1 MKKGIL
7 LIYIIC
13 FTNLFTKAQFSESF
27 TDGDITTN
35 PAWVGGLTDFTV
47 NPAFQLQSNNTVI
60 NSTYYLSTAST
71 LATTAQWEFYH
82 QITFNPS
89 SANYTDVF
97 LTASASDLTATSTNG
112 YFVRIGNTA
121 DEIALYR
128 KDGAVI
134 TKIIDGVDGT
144 LNTNNNVMKIK
155 VVRNAANQWTL
166 SRDLTGTG
174 NSYFTEGVVTDV
186 TYTTSAFLGI
196 LIKQSTGSFFQRH
209 YFDDITVQVFVP
221 DVTPPT
227 IVSATALTPTTLD
240 VLFNEAVDLT
250 TSQAMANYVVNNS
263 IGSPLTAIRDATNLA
278 LVHLTFASNFPLRT
292 NLQLTVNGVRDLSA
306 NAISNGNSTFSYFIP
321 IQFDVVI
328 DEIMADPTPQVSLP
342 NSEWIEL
349 RNTSAF
355 TIDLQGWRIA
365 DATGQS
371 GPMPTYSLK
380 PDSFVLVCTSSAV
393 AGLVAFGPTISVTSF
408 PSMDNTGETLYLLS
422 PQNRVIHTVS
432 YTDAW
437 YQNELKKDGGWTL
450 EMIDSKNSCSGI
462 SNWKASADIRGG
474 SPAKKNAVDAIN
486 KDVTAPKLM
495 RAYATDNL
503 NIVLVFDEQLDSL
516 KAATANNYSI
526 SDGIGV
532 PQNAVLVSPSFDKV
546 NLRLAIPLQPNKVYT
561 VTVTIITDC
570 GGNIIGSAKTARV
583 GLSALADSFDVVI
596 NEILFNPPSNGTDY
610 VEIYNRSNKIIDL
623 KQLSIANRNS
633 LNVISSIK
641 QLSAE
646 NYLLFPQDFMVLTE
660 DKQLVLNKYV
670 ANNLDAFVLVNPMP
684 SFNDDKSSVLI
695 LNAQGDVVDE
705 LKYDEKWHFS
715 LITNREGVALERIDY
730 NAPTQS
736 QENWH
741 SAATSVGYGTPTYK
755 NSQYRIND
763 QLQGEITTTP
773 EIVSPDNDGMDDF
786 ATINYS
792 FPQPGYVANITIF
805 DAAGRVVRNLQRNA
819 LCGIRGNFRWDG
831 LGERNQQ
838 IATGIYIIYTEVFNL
853 DGKKKRFKN
862 TIVVARRK

>member
-1 MKKGIL
+1 MKKVIL

-13 FTNLFTKAQFSESF
+13 FANLFTKAQLTESF

-35 PAWVGGLTDFTV
+35 PAWGGGLADFTV
-47 NPAFQLQSNNTVI
+47 NPAFQLQSNNSIV

-82 QITFNPS
+82 QISFNPS

-97 LTASASDLTATSTNG
+97 LTASASDLTATTTNG

-128 KDGAVI
+128 KDGAVV

-144 LNTNNNVMKIK
+144 LNTSNNIMKIK
-155 VVRNAANQWTL
+155 VVRNAANQFTL
-166 SRDLTGTG
+166 NRDLTGTG

-186 TYTTSAFLGI
+186 TYTTSAFFGI
-196 LIKQSTGSFFQRH
+196 LIKQSTASFFQRH
-209 YFDDITVQVFVP
+209 FFDDITVQVFVP
-221 DVTPPT
+221 DVTAPAL
-227 IVSATALTPTTLD
+227 ISATALTSTTLD
-240 VLFNEAVDLT
+240 VLFNEAVDLA

-263 IGSPLTAIRDATNLA
+263 VGSPLTAIRDATNLA

-306 NAISNGNSTFSYFIP
+306 NAISNATTTFTF
-321 IQFDVVI
+321 FVV
-328 DEIMADPTPQVSLP
+328 Q
-342 NSEWIEL
+342 
-349 RNTSAF
+349 
-355 TIDLQGWRIA
+355 Q
-365 DATGQS
+365 
-371 GPMPTYSLK
+371 
-380 PDSFVLVCTSSAV
+380 
-393 AGLVAFGPTISVTSF
+393 
-408 PSMDNTGETLYLLS
+408 
-422 PQNRVIHTVS
+422 
-432 YTDAW
+432 
-437 YQNELKKDGGWTL
+437 KD
-450 EMIDSKNSCSGI
+450 
-462 SNWKASADIRGG
+462 
-474 SPAKKNAVDAIN
+474 
-486 KDVTAPKLM
+486 
-495 RAYATDNL
+495 
-503 NIVLVFDEQLDSL
+503 IVL
-516 KAATANNYSI
+516 
-526 SDGIGV
+526 
-532 PQNAVLVSPSFDKV
+532 
-546 NLRLAIPLQPNKVYT
+546 
-561 VTVTIITDC
+561 
-570 GGNIIGSAKTARV
+570 
-583 GLSALADSFDVVI
+583 
-596 NEILFNPPSNGTDY
+596 NEILFNPTPTSTDY
-610 VEIYNRSNKIIDL
+610 VELYNNTNFTIDL
-623 KQLSIANRNS
+623 KNVKIANRNTAGQ
-633 LNVISSIK
+633 VSSIK
-641 QLSAE
+641 TLTTNSYFLA
-646 NYLLFPQDFMVLTE
+646 PQRFVVITE
-660 DKQLVLNKYV
+660 DSALVKANYIVQNLN
-670 ANNLDAFVLVNPMP
+670 AFIIVPTMP

-786 ATINYS
+786 ATVNYS

-819 LCGIRGNFRWDG
+819 LCGIRGSFRWDG
-831 LGERNQQ
+831 LGEKNQQ

-862 TIVVARRK
+862 TMVVARRK

>member
-1 MKKGIL
+1 MKKVIL

-13 FTNLFTKAQFSESF
+13 FANLFTKAQLTESF

-35 PAWVGGLTDFTV
+35 PAWGGGLADFTV
-47 NPAFQLQSNNTVI
+47 NPAFQLQSNNSIV

-82 QITFNPS
+82 QISFNPS

-97 LTASASDLTATSTNG
+97 LTASASDLTATTTNG

-128 KDGAVI
+128 KDGAVV

-144 LNTNNNVMKIK
+144 LNTSNNIMKIK
-155 VVRNAANQWTL
+155 VVRNAANQFTL
-166 SRDLTGTG
+166 NRDLTGTG

-186 TYTTSAFLGI
+186 TYTTSAFFGI
-196 LIKQSTGSFFQRH
+196 LIKQSTASFFQRH
-209 YFDDITVQVFVP
+209 FFDDITVQVFVP
-221 DVTPPT
+221 DVTAPT
-227 IVSATALTPTTLD
+227 LISATALTSSTLD
-240 VLFNEAVDLT
+240 VLFNEAVDIA

-263 IGSPLTAIRDATNLA
+263 VGSPLTAIRDATNLA

-306 NAISNGNSTFSYFIP
+306 NAISNATTTFTF
-321 IQFDVVI
+321 FVV
-328 DEIMADPTPQVSLP
+328 Q
-342 NSEWIEL
+342 
-349 RNTSAF
+349 
-355 TIDLQGWRIA
+355 Q
-365 DATGQS
+365 
-371 GPMPTYSLK
+371 
-380 PDSFVLVCTSSAV
+380 
-393 AGLVAFGPTISVTSF
+393 
-408 PSMDNTGETLYLLS
+408 
-422 PQNRVIHTVS
+422 
-432 YTDAW
+432 
-437 YQNELKKDGGWTL
+437 KD
-450 EMIDSKNSCSGI
+450 
-462 SNWKASADIRGG
+462 
-474 SPAKKNAVDAIN
+474 
-486 KDVTAPKLM
+486 
-495 RAYATDNL
+495 
-503 NIVLVFDEQLDSL
+503 IVL
-516 KAATANNYSI
+516 
-526 SDGIGV
+526 
-532 PQNAVLVSPSFDKV
+532 
-546 NLRLAIPLQPNKVYT
+546 
-561 VTVTIITDC
+561 
-570 GGNIIGSAKTARV
+570 
-583 GLSALADSFDVVI
+583 
-596 NEILFNPPSNGTDY
+596 NEILFNPTPTSNDY
-610 VEIYNRSNKIIDL
+610 VELYNNTNFTIDL
-623 KQLSIANRNS
+623 KNVKIANRNTAGQ
-633 LNVISSIK
+633 VSSIK
-641 QLSAE
+641 TLTTNSYFLA
-646 NYLLFPQDFMVLTE
+646 PQRFVVITE
-660 DKQLVLNKYV
+660 DSALVKANYIVQNLN
-670 ANNLDAFVLVNPMP
+670 AFIIVPTMP

-755 NSQYRIND
+755 NSQYKIND

-786 ATINYS
+786 AIVNYS

-819 LCGIRGNFRWDG
+819 LCGIRGSFRWDG
-831 LGERNQQ
+831 LGEKNQQ

-862 TIVVARRK
+862 TMVVARRK

>member
-1 MKKGIL
+1 MKKVIL

-13 FTNLFTKAQFSESF
+13 FANLFTNAQLTESF

-35 PAWVGGLTDFTV
+35 PAWSGGLTDFTV
-47 NPAFQLQSNNTVI
+47 NPAFQLQSNNSIV

-82 QITFNPS
+82 QISFNPS

-97 LTASASDLTATSTNG
+97 LTASASDLTATTTNG

-128 KDGAVI
+128 KDGAVV

-144 LNTNNNVMKIK
+144 LNTSNNIMKIK
-155 VVRNAANQWTL
+155 VVRNAANQFTL
-166 SRDLTGTG
+166 NRDLTGTG

-186 TYTTSAFLGI
+186 TYTTSAFFGI
-196 LIKQSTGSFFQRH
+196 LIKQSTASFFQRH
-209 YFDDITVQVFVP
+209 FFDDITVQVFVP
-221 DVTPPT
+221 DVTAPAL
-227 IVSATALTPTTLD
+227 ISATALTSSTLD
-240 VLFNEAVDLT
+240 VLFNEAVDLA

-263 IGSPLTAIRDATNLA
+263 VGSPLTAIRDATNLA

-306 NAISNGNSTFSYFIP
+306 NAISNATTTFTF
-321 IQFDVVI
+321 FVV
-328 DEIMADPTPQVSLP
+328 Q
-342 NSEWIEL
+342 
-349 RNTSAF
+349 
-355 TIDLQGWRIA
+355 Q
-365 DATGQS
+365 
-371 GPMPTYSLK
+371 
-380 PDSFVLVCTSSAV
+380 
-393 AGLVAFGPTISVTSF
+393 
-408 PSMDNTGETLYLLS
+408 
-422 PQNRVIHTVS
+422 
-432 YTDAW
+432 
-437 YQNELKKDGGWTL
+437 KD
-450 EMIDSKNSCSGI
+450 
-462 SNWKASADIRGG
+462 
-474 SPAKKNAVDAIN
+474 
-486 KDVTAPKLM
+486 
-495 RAYATDNL
+495 
-503 NIVLVFDEQLDSL
+503 IVL
-516 KAATANNYSI
+516 
-526 SDGIGV
+526 
-532 PQNAVLVSPSFDKV
+532 
-546 NLRLAIPLQPNKVYT
+546 
-561 VTVTIITDC
+561 
-570 GGNIIGSAKTARV
+570 
-583 GLSALADSFDVVI
+583 
-596 NEILFNPPSNGTDY
+596 NEILFNPTPTSTDY
-610 VEIYNRSNKIIDL
+610 VELYNNTNFTIDL
-623 KQLSIANRNS
+623 KNIKIANRNTAGQ
-633 LNVISSIK
+633 VSSIK
-641 QLSAE
+641 TLTTNSYFLA
-646 NYLLFPQDFMVLTE
+646 PQRFVVITE
-660 DKQLVLNKYV
+660 DSALVKANYIVQNLN
-670 ANNLDAFVLVNPMP
+670 AFIIVPTMP

-755 NSQYRIND
+755 NSQYKIND

-786 ATINYS
+786 ATVNYS

-819 LCGIRGNFRWDG
+819 LCGIRGSFRWDG
-831 LGERNQQ
+831 LGEKNQQ

-862 TIVVARRK
+862 TMVVARRK

>member
-1 MKKGIL
+1 MKKVIL

-13 FTNLFTKAQFSESF
+13 FANLFTKAQLTESF
-27 TDGDITTN
+27 TDGDITTS
-35 PAWVGGLTDFTV
+35 PAWGGGLADFTV
-47 NPAFQLQSNNTVI
+47 NPAFQLQSNNSIV

-82 QITFNPS
+82 QISFNPS

-97 LTASASDLTATSTNG
+97 LTASASDLTATTTNG

-128 KDGAVI
+128 KDGAVV

-144 LNTNNNVMKIK
+144 LNTSNNIMKIK
-155 VVRNAANQWTL
+155 VVRNAANQFTL
-166 SRDLTGTG
+166 NRDLTGTG

-186 TYTTSAFLGI
+186 TYTTSAFFGI
-196 LIKQSTGSFFQRH
+196 LIKQSTASFFQRH
-209 YFDDITVQVFVP
+209 FFDDIMVQVFVP
-221 DVTPPT
+221 DVTAPAL
-227 IVSATALTPTTLD
+227 ISATALTSTTLD
-240 VLFNEAVDLT
+240 VLFNEAVDLA

-263 IGSPLTAIRDATNLA
+263 VGSPLTAIRDATNLA

-306 NAISNGNSTFSYFIP
+306 NAISNATTTFTF
-321 IQFDVVI
+321 FVV
-328 DEIMADPTPQVSLP
+328 Q
-342 NSEWIEL
+342 
-349 RNTSAF
+349 
-355 TIDLQGWRIA
+355 Q
-365 DATGQS
+365 
-371 GPMPTYSLK
+371 
-380 PDSFVLVCTSSAV
+380 
-393 AGLVAFGPTISVTSF
+393 
-408 PSMDNTGETLYLLS
+408 
-422 PQNRVIHTVS
+422 
-432 YTDAW
+432 
-437 YQNELKKDGGWTL
+437 KD
-450 EMIDSKNSCSGI
+450 
-462 SNWKASADIRGG
+462 
-474 SPAKKNAVDAIN
+474 
-486 KDVTAPKLM
+486 
-495 RAYATDNL
+495 
-503 NIVLVFDEQLDSL
+503 IVL
-516 KAATANNYSI
+516 
-526 SDGIGV
+526 
-532 PQNAVLVSPSFDKV
+532 
-546 NLRLAIPLQPNKVYT
+546 
-561 VTVTIITDC
+561 
-570 GGNIIGSAKTARV
+570 
-583 GLSALADSFDVVI
+583 
-596 NEILFNPPSNGTDY
+596 NEILFNPTPTSTDY
-610 VEIYNRSNKIIDL
+610 VELYNNTNFTIDL
-623 KQLSIANRNS
+623 KNVKIANRNTAGQ
-633 LNVISSIK
+633 VSSIK
-641 QLSAE
+641 TLTTNSYFLA
-646 NYLLFPQDFMVLTE
+646 PQRFVVITE
-660 DKQLVLNKYV
+660 DSALVKANYIVQNLN
-670 ANNLDAFVLVNPMP
+670 AFIIVPTMP

-786 ATINYS
+786 ATVNYS

-819 LCGIRGNFRWDG
+819 LCGIRGSFRWDG
-831 LGERNQQ
+831 LGEKNQQ

-862 TIVVARRK
+862 TMVVARRK

>member
-13 FTNLFTKAQFSESF
+13 FANLFTKAQFTESF

-35 PAWVGGLTDFTV
+35 PAWVGGLADFTV
-47 NPAFQLQSNNTVI
+47 NPVFQLQSNNTVI

-97 LTASASDLTATSTNG
+97 LTASASDLTATATNG

-128 KDGAVI
+128 KDGAVV
-134 TKIIDGVDGT
+134 TKIIDGVDGV
-144 LNTNNNVMKIK
+144 LNTSNNVMKIK

-174 NSYFTEGVVTDV
+174 NSYFTEGVITDV
-186 TYTTSAFLGI
+186 TYTTSAFFGI
-196 LIKQSTGSFFQRH
+196 LIKQSTASFFQRH
-209 YFDDITVQVFVP
+209 YFDDIIVQVFVP
-221 DVTPPT
+221 DVTAPAL
-227 IVSATALTPTTLD
+227 ISATALTSTTLD

-250 TSQAMANYVVNNS
+250 TSQTAANYVVNNS
-263 IGSPLTAIRDATNLA
+263 VGSPLTVIRDATNLE
-278 LVHLTFASNFPLRT
+278 LVHLTFANSFPLRT
-292 NLQLTVNGVRDLSA
+292 NLQLSVNGVRDLSA
-306 NAISNGNSTFSYFIP
+306 NAISN
-321 IQFDVVI
+321 
-328 DEIMADPTPQVSLP
+328 A
-342 NSEWIEL
+342 
-349 RNTSAF
+349 TSSF
-355 TIDLQGWRIA
+355 T
-365 DATGQS
+365 
-371 GPMPTYSLK
+371 Y
-380 PDSFVLVCTSSAV
+380 FVL
-393 AGLVAFGPTISVTSF
+393 
-408 PSMDNTGETLYLLS
+408 
-422 PQNRVIHTVS
+422 Q
-432 YTDAW
+432 
-437 YQNELKKDGGWTL
+437 QKD
-450 EMIDSKNSCSGI
+450 
-462 SNWKASADIRGG
+462 
-474 SPAKKNAVDAIN
+474 
-486 KDVTAPKLM
+486 
-495 RAYATDNL
+495 
-503 NIVLVFDEQLDSL
+503 IVL
-516 KAATANNYSI
+516 
-526 SDGIGV
+526 
-532 PQNAVLVSPSFDKV
+532 
-546 NLRLAIPLQPNKVYT
+546 
-561 VTVTIITDC
+561 
-570 GGNIIGSAKTARV
+570 
-583 GLSALADSFDVVI
+583 
-596 NEILFNPPSNGTDY
+596 NEILFNPTPTSTDY
-610 VEIYNRSNKIIDL
+610 VELYNNTNFTIDL
-623 KQLSIANRNS
+623 KNVKIANRNTAGQ
-633 LNVISSIK
+633 VSSIK
-641 QLSAE
+641 TLTTNSYFLA
-646 NYLLFPQDFMVLTE
+646 PQSFVVITE
-660 DKQLVLNKYV
+660 DSSLVKANYIVQNLN
-670 ANNLDAFVLVNPMP
+670 AFIIVPTIP

-786 ATINYS
+786 ATVNYS

-819 LCGIRGNFRWDG
+819 LCGTRGNFRWDG

-862 TIVVARRK
+862 TLVVARRK

>member
-1 MKKGIL
+1 MKKVIL

-13 FTNLFTKAQFSESF
+13 FANLFTKAQLTESF

-35 PAWVGGLTDFTV
+35 PAWGGGLADFTV
-47 NPAFQLQSNNTVI
+47 NPAFQLQSNNSIV

-82 QITFNPS
+82 QISFNPS

-97 LTASASDLTATSTNG
+97 LTASASDLTATTTNG

-128 KDGAVI
+128 KDGAVV

-144 LNTNNNVMKIK
+144 LNTSNNIMKIK
-155 VVRNAANQWTL
+155 VVRNAANQFTL
-166 SRDLTGTG
+166 NRDLTGTG

-186 TYTTSAFLGI
+186 TYTTSAFFGI
-196 LIKQSTGSFFQRH
+196 LIKQSTASFFQRH
-209 YFDDITVQVFVP
+209 FFDDITVQVFVP
-221 DVTPPT
+221 DVTAPT
-227 IVSATALTPTTLD
+227 LISATALTSSTLD
-240 VLFNEAVDLT
+240 VLFNEAVDLA

-263 IGSPLTAIRDATNLA
+263 VGSPLTAIRDATNLA

-306 NAISNGNSTFSYFIP
+306 NAISNATTTFTF
-321 IQFDVVI
+321 FVV
-328 DEIMADPTPQVSLP
+328 Q
-342 NSEWIEL
+342 
-349 RNTSAF
+349 
-355 TIDLQGWRIA
+355 Q
-365 DATGQS
+365 
-371 GPMPTYSLK
+371 
-380 PDSFVLVCTSSAV
+380 
-393 AGLVAFGPTISVTSF
+393 
-408 PSMDNTGETLYLLS
+408 
-422 PQNRVIHTVS
+422 
-432 YTDAW
+432 
-437 YQNELKKDGGWTL
+437 KD
-450 EMIDSKNSCSGI
+450 
-462 SNWKASADIRGG
+462 
-474 SPAKKNAVDAIN
+474 
-486 KDVTAPKLM
+486 
-495 RAYATDNL
+495 
-503 NIVLVFDEQLDSL
+503 IVL
-516 KAATANNYSI
+516 
-526 SDGIGV
+526 
-532 PQNAVLVSPSFDKV
+532 
-546 NLRLAIPLQPNKVYT
+546 
-561 VTVTIITDC
+561 
-570 GGNIIGSAKTARV
+570 
-583 GLSALADSFDVVI
+583 
-596 NEILFNPPSNGTDY
+596 NEILFNPTPTSTDY
-610 VEIYNRSNKIIDL
+610 VELYNNTNFTIDL
-623 KQLSIANRNS
+623 KNVKIANRNTAGQ
-633 LNVISSIK
+633 VSSIK
-641 QLSAE
+641 TLTTNSYFLA
-646 NYLLFPQDFMVLTE
+646 PQRFVVITE
-660 DKQLVLNKYV
+660 DSALVKANYIVQNLN
-670 ANNLDAFVLVNPMP
+670 AFIIVPTMP

-755 NSQYRIND
+755 NSQYKIND

-786 ATINYS
+786 ATVNYS

-819 LCGIRGNFRWDG
+819 LCGIRGSFRWDG
-831 LGERNQQ
+831 LGEKNQQ

-862 TIVVARRK
+862 TMVVTRRK

>member
-1 MKKGIL
+1 MKKVIL

-13 FTNLFTKAQFSESF
+13 FANLFTKAQLTESF

-35 PAWVGGLTDFTV
+35 PAWGGGLADFTV
-47 NPAFQLQSNNTVI
+47 NPAFQLQSNNSIV

-82 QITFNPS
+82 QISFNPS

-97 LTASASDLTATSTNG
+97 LTASASDLTATTTNG

-128 KDGAVI
+128 KDGAVV

-144 LNTNNNVMKIK
+144 LNTSNNIMKIK
-155 VVRNAANQWTL
+155 VVRNAANQFTL
-166 SRDLTGTG
+166 NRDLTGTG

-186 TYTTSAFLGI
+186 TYTTSAFFGI
-196 LIKQSTGSFFQRH
+196 LIKQSTASFFQRH
-209 YFDDITVQVFVP
+209 FFDDITVQVFVP
-221 DVTPPT
+221 DVTAPAL
-227 IVSATALTPTTLD
+227 ISATALTSSTLD
-240 VLFNEAVDLT
+240 VLFNEAVDIA

-263 IGSPLTAIRDATNLA
+263 VGSPLTAIRDATNLA

-306 NAISNGNSTFSYFIP
+306 NAISNATTTFTF
-321 IQFDVVI
+321 FVV
-328 DEIMADPTPQVSLP
+328 Q
-342 NSEWIEL
+342 
-349 RNTSAF
+349 
-355 TIDLQGWRIA
+355 Q
-365 DATGQS
+365 
-371 GPMPTYSLK
+371 
-380 PDSFVLVCTSSAV
+380 
-393 AGLVAFGPTISVTSF
+393 
-408 PSMDNTGETLYLLS
+408 
-422 PQNRVIHTVS
+422 
-432 YTDAW
+432 
-437 YQNELKKDGGWTL
+437 KD
-450 EMIDSKNSCSGI
+450 
-462 SNWKASADIRGG
+462 
-474 SPAKKNAVDAIN
+474 
-486 KDVTAPKLM
+486 
-495 RAYATDNL
+495 
-503 NIVLVFDEQLDSL
+503 IVL
-516 KAATANNYSI
+516 
-526 SDGIGV
+526 
-532 PQNAVLVSPSFDKV
+532 
-546 NLRLAIPLQPNKVYT
+546 
-561 VTVTIITDC
+561 
-570 GGNIIGSAKTARV
+570 
-583 GLSALADSFDVVI
+583 
-596 NEILFNPPSNGTDY
+596 NEILFNPTPTSTDY
-610 VEIYNRSNKIIDL
+610 VELYNNTNFTIDL
-623 KQLSIANRNS
+623 KNVKIANRNTAGQ
-633 LNVISSIK
+633 VSSIK
-641 QLSAE
+641 TLTTNSYFLA
-646 NYLLFPQDFMVLTE
+646 PQRFVVITE
-660 DKQLVLNKYV
+660 DSALVKANYIVQNLN
-670 ANNLDAFVLVNPMP
+670 AFIIVPTMP

-755 NSQYRIND
+755 NSQYKIND

-786 ATINYS
+786 ATVNYS

-819 LCGIRGNFRWDG
+819 LCGIRGSFRWDG
-831 LGERNQQ
+831 LGEKNQQ

-862 TIVVARRK
+862 TMVVARRK

>member
-1 MKKGIL
+1 MKKVIL

-13 FTNLFTKAQFSESF
+13 FANLFTNAQLTESF

-35 PAWVGGLTDFTV
+35 PAWSGGLTDFTV
-47 NPAFQLQSNNTVI
+47 NPAFQLQSNNSIV

-82 QITFNPS
+82 QISFNPS

-97 LTASASDLTATSTNG
+97 LTASASDLTATTTNG

-128 KDGAVI
+128 KDGAVV

-144 LNTNNNVMKIK
+144 LNTSNNIMKIK
-155 VVRNAANQWTL
+155 VVRNAANQFTL
-166 SRDLTGTG
+166 NRDLTGTG

-186 TYTTSAFLGI
+186 TYTTSAFFGI
-196 LIKQSTGSFFQRH
+196 LIKQSTASFFQRH
-209 YFDDITVQVFVP
+209 FFDDITVQVFVP
-221 DVTPPT
+221 DVTAPT
-227 IVSATALTPTTLD
+227 LISATALTSSTLD
-240 VLFNEAVDLT
+240 VLFNEAVDLA

-263 IGSPLTAIRDATNLA
+263 VGSPLTAIRDATNLA

-306 NAISNGNSTFSYFIP
+306 NAISNATTTFTF
-321 IQFDVVI
+321 FVV
-328 DEIMADPTPQVSLP
+328 Q
-342 NSEWIEL
+342 
-349 RNTSAF
+349 
-355 TIDLQGWRIA
+355 Q
-365 DATGQS
+365 
-371 GPMPTYSLK
+371 
-380 PDSFVLVCTSSAV
+380 
-393 AGLVAFGPTISVTSF
+393 
-408 PSMDNTGETLYLLS
+408 
-422 PQNRVIHTVS
+422 
-432 YTDAW
+432 
-437 YQNELKKDGGWTL
+437 KD
-450 EMIDSKNSCSGI
+450 
-462 SNWKASADIRGG
+462 
-474 SPAKKNAVDAIN
+474 
-486 KDVTAPKLM
+486 
-495 RAYATDNL
+495 
-503 NIVLVFDEQLDSL
+503 IVL
-516 KAATANNYSI
+516 
-526 SDGIGV
+526 
-532 PQNAVLVSPSFDKV
+532 
-546 NLRLAIPLQPNKVYT
+546 
-561 VTVTIITDC
+561 
-570 GGNIIGSAKTARV
+570 
-583 GLSALADSFDVVI
+583 
-596 NEILFNPPSNGTDY
+596 NEILFNPTPTSTDY
-610 VEIYNRSNKIIDL
+610 VELYNNTNFTIDL
-623 KQLSIANRNS
+623 KNIKIANRNTAGQ
-633 LNVISSIK
+633 VSSIK
-641 QLSAE
+641 TLTTNSYFLA
-646 NYLLFPQDFMVLTE
+646 PQRFVVITE
-660 DKQLVLNKYV
+660 DSALVKANYIVQNLN
-670 ANNLDAFVLVNPMP
+670 AFIIVPTMP

-755 NSQYRIND
+755 NSQYKIND

-786 ATINYS
+786 ATVNYS

-819 LCGIRGNFRWDG
+819 LCGIRGSFRWDG
-831 LGERNQQ
+831 LGEKNQQ

-862 TIVVARRK
+862 TMVVARRK

>member
-1 MKKGIL
+1 MKKVIL

-13 FTNLFTKAQFSESF
+13 FANLFTNAQLTESF

-35 PAWVGGLTDFTV
+35 PAWGGGLADFTV
-47 NPAFQLQSNNTVI
+47 NPAFQLQSNNSIV
-60 NSTYYLSTAST
+60 NSTYYLSTPST

-97 LTASASDLTATSTNG
+97 LTASASDLTATTTNG

-128 KDGAVI
+128 KDGAVV

-144 LNTNNNVMKIK
+144 LNTSNNIMKIK
-155 VVRNAANQWTL
+155 VMRNAANQFTL
-166 SRDLTGTG
+166 NRDLTGTG

-186 TYTTSAFLGI
+186 TYTTSAFFGI
-196 LIKQSTGSFFQRH
+196 LIKQSTASFFQRH
-209 YFDDITVQVFVP
+209 FFDDIMVQVFVP
-221 DVTPPT
+221 DVTAPT
-227 IVSATALTPTTLD
+227 LISATALTSTTLD

-250 TSQAMANYVVNNS
+250 TCQAIANYVVNNS
-263 IGSPLTAIRDATNLA
+263 VGSPLTAIRDATNLV

-306 NAISNGNSTFSYFIP
+306 NAISNATTTFTF
-321 IQFDVVI
+321 FVV
-328 DEIMADPTPQVSLP
+328 Q
-342 NSEWIEL
+342 
-349 RNTSAF
+349 
-355 TIDLQGWRIA
+355 Q
-365 DATGQS
+365 
-371 GPMPTYSLK
+371 
-380 PDSFVLVCTSSAV
+380 
-393 AGLVAFGPTISVTSF
+393 
-408 PSMDNTGETLYLLS
+408 
-422 PQNRVIHTVS
+422 
-432 YTDAW
+432 
-437 YQNELKKDGGWTL
+437 KD
-450 EMIDSKNSCSGI
+450 
-462 SNWKASADIRGG
+462 
-474 SPAKKNAVDAIN
+474 
-486 KDVTAPKLM
+486 
-495 RAYATDNL
+495 
-503 NIVLVFDEQLDSL
+503 IVL
-516 KAATANNYSI
+516 
-526 SDGIGV
+526 
-532 PQNAVLVSPSFDKV
+532 
-546 NLRLAIPLQPNKVYT
+546 
-561 VTVTIITDC
+561 
-570 GGNIIGSAKTARV
+570 
-583 GLSALADSFDVVI
+583 
-596 NEILFNPPSNGTDY
+596 NEILFNPTPTSTDY
-610 VEIYNRSNKIIDL
+610 VELYNNTNFTIDL
-623 KQLSIANRNS
+623 KNVKIANRNTAGQ
-633 LNVISSIK
+633 VSSIK
-641 QLSAE
+641 TLTTNSYFLA
-646 NYLLFPQDFMVLTE
+646 PQRFVVITE
-660 DKQLVLNKYV
+660 DSALVKANYIVQNLN
-670 ANNLDAFVLVNPMP
+670 AFILVPTMP

-695 LNAQGDVVDE
+695 LNAQGVVVDE

-786 ATINYS
+786 ATVNYS

-819 LCGIRGNFRWDG
+819 LCGIRGSFRWDG
-831 LGERNQQ
+831 LGEKNQQ

-862 TIVVARRK
+862 TMVVARRK